1 MGKLN
6 FEQLNYLPMVTF
18 LEISRPEIQIQV
30 YLPPTA
36 VFSTTVDCL
45 LGYTMGFV
53 FLPLSFLNITATSI
67 ILVFTIFHLYLTN
80 SNLLVAI
87 HYVKDHLWKLKFLR
101 QNVMNNSSSSS
112 NNNTLALSFVHIFLS
127 PFFFLPVSP
136 CDSPLQADYQT
147 RVALVYV
154 FCYFLS
160 FLQLQETSS
169 FSYYLYSTLH
179 LFLSPSP
186 RKITSNTFLSSSF
199 TLSRNIS

>member
-1 MGKLN
+1 
-6 FEQLNYLPMVTF
+6 MVTF

-53 FLPLSFLNITATSI
+53 FLPLSFLNITATFI

-101 QNVMNNSSSSS
+101 
-112 NNNTLALSFVHIFLS
+112 
-127 PFFFLPVSP
+127 
-136 CDSPLQADYQT
+136 
-147 RVALVYV
+147 
-154 FCYFLS
+154 
-160 FLQLQETSS
+160 
-169 FSYYLYSTLH
+169 
-179 LFLSPSP
+179 
-186 RKITSNTFLSSSF
+186 
-199 TLSRNIS
+199 